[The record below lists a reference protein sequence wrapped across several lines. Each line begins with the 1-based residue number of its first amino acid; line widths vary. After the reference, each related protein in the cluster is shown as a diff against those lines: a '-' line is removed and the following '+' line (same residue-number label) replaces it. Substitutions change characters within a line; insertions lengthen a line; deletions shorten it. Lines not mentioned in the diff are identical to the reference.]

1 MYIDALLRIVFALCG
16 LQRIKRFMRFD
27 TDCLCAMDA
36 SSKCY
41 KLFYSIFIL
50 CYKVF
55 YIQNHR
61 HFCRDREVRGEEG
74 RGEKRGCLLK
84 RRGEAR
90 REKMLENKNEKA

>member
-1 MYIDALLRIVFALCG
+1 MRCCELYLRFADYNELNV
-16 LQRIKRFMRFD
+16 
-27 TDCLCAMDA
+27 LCALTQIVYVLWMRHPSA
-36 SSKCY
+36 TNY
-41 KLFYSIFIL
+41 V
-50 CYKVF
+50 VF